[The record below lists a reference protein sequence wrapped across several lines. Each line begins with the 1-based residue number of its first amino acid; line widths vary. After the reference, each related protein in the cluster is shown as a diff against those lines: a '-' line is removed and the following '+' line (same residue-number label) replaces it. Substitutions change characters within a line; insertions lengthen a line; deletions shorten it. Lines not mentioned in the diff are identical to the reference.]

1 MFMLKNIPHTNY
13 LFLSVK
19 GFANFSQK
27 MANLSGATSGKQ
39 RRLHR
44 MESLSLI
51 LSFRCLLQTSKP
63 IIPAWRFGSKNC
75 TVSLF
80 FLALRPIISS
90 RNLFSR
96 FLIWKRQRV
105 NIRKLWNIG
114 KHSVLYLILLDYG
127 CNMLKQKSQHKTRH
141 LPVLSHMVI
150 PTVFPYHHEVE
161 DKCMYE

>member
-1 MFMLKNIPHTNY
+1 MLKNKPHTNY

-19 GFANFSQK
+19 GFAKFSQK
-27 MANLSGATSGKQ
+27 VANWPCANSGRQ

-51 LSFRCLLQTSKP
+51 LSFRCMLQTSKP
-63 IIPAWRFGSKNC
+63 IIPAWRFGSKDC

-80 FLALRPIISS
+80 FLPVRPIISS
-90 RNLFSR
+90 RNFFRR

-105 NIRKLWNIG
+105 NIRKHGNIG
-114 KHSVLYLILLDYG
+114 KHSVLYPILLDYG
-127 CNMLKQKSQHKTRH
+127 CNMLKHKTQHKTRD